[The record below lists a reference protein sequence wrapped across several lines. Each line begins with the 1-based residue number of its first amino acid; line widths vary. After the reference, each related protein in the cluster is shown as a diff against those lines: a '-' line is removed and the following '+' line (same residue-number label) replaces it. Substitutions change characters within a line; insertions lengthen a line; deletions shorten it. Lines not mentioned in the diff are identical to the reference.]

1 MATIKSISDNRSIVI
16 KKADKGYCVVVMDRD
31 DYLSEAENTLYDK
44 AIYKDVS
51 FNEKI
56 LSDLVGSNNKIFR
69 SLERKGDISK
79 KEIKY
84 FLYDY
89 KNATDLGKLY
99 F

>member
-1 MATIKSISDNRSIVI
+1 
-16 KKADKGYCVVVMDRD
+16 MDRD

-51 FNEKI
+51 FNEQI

-84 FLYDY
+84 FLYDC
-89 KNATDLGKLY
+89 KNATNLGKLY

>member
-1 MATIKSISDNRSIVI
+1 MLKYYWYFKNF
-16 KKADKGYCVVVMDRD
+16 KKADKGSCIVVWDRD
-31 DYLSEAENTLYDK
+31 DYLSEAEKQLYDK

-89 KNATDLGKLY
+89 KNATNLGKLY